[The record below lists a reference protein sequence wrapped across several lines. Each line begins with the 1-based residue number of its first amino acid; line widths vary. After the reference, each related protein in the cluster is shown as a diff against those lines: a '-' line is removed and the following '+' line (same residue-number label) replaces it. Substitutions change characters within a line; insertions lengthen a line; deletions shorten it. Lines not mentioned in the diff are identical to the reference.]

1 MSGPGRSGAESGH
14 DAALLA
20 IVAHGLLN
28 SGAVVSTAAA
38 TLDEAWAEL
47 SDGMRQRLLRMI
59 LEHNGHITTVLDGLA
74 RGLPLEVLLTV
85 PDEP

>member
-1 MSGPGRSGAESGH
+1 MSGPGGPAAAEGH

-28 SGAVVSTAAA
+28 SGSVVSTAAA

-47 SDGMRQRLLRMI
+47 SDGMRRRLIQMI
-59 LEHNGHITTVLDGLA
+59 LEHNAHITKVLDGLA
-74 RGLPLEVLLTV
+74 RGLPLEALLTV